1 MSINLREWIS
11 SSQKVNDNLQSEDR
25 LKDKVLKVFGI
36 VWNTVTDD
44 IQMSRTQSDSM
55 QPATT
60 KTEVLAATM
69 STFDPLGWLIP
80 SAIVMKIF
88 LQELWEK
95 GREWDGKMSDGEIKR
110 WKKIIS
116 GLEYN
121 ADIHIPRFVGNSSA
135 QLLCF
140 CDASNKVYAT
150 AIYLRNISEGTVNLI
165 FSKTRNVPK
174 RKTLTI
180 PRHELLSVLIGVRS
194 LLFVTKELKLK

>member
-1 MSINLREWIS
+1 
-11 SSQKVNDNLQSEDR
+11 
-25 LKDKVLKVFGI
+25 
-36 VWNTVTDD
+36 
-44 IQMSRTQSDSM
+44 
-55 QPATT
+55 
-60 KTEVLAATM
+60 
-69 STFDPLGWLIP
+69 
-80 SAIVMKIF
+80 
-88 LQELWEK
+88 
-95 GREWDGKMSDGEIKR
+95 MSDGEIKC

-174 RKTLTI
+174 KKTLTI

-194 LLFVTKELKLK
+194 LLFVTKELKIEVTERILWTDFKCVLQWIKGGGNQSVFVRN